1 MNSDTSGNQ
10 LSEEERLI
18 ELRETAEAVAK
29 LAEDEGAFTR
39 ALKAFRV
46 KDAEQFQGELSKTQ

>member
-18 ELRETAEAVAK
+18 ELQETAEVVAK
-29 LAEDEGAFTR
+29 LAEDDGAFAR
-39 ALKAFRV
+39 ALKAFRA
-46 KDAEQFQGELSKTQ
+46 KDAEQFPGELSKIQ